1 VSGASGKGHRVR
13 SMCSLN
19 GNSYTA
25 RSHGFTLVELIVV
38 MLLLSLVAL
47 LTFRG
52 PVRSSAPLVSE
63 ETLLRSQLR
72 YAQSLA
78 LADNTVS
85 WGISISS
92 GGYTL
97 WKDTGPALRALPGQN
112 SAAYTF
118 SSKVYVTDGIG
129 VVWFDE
135 FGSPEDGAVMS
146 ITLSDGVHTRTIT
159 LSAETGH
166 QS

>member
-1 VSGASGKGHRVR
+1 
-13 SMCSLN
+13 
-19 GNSYTA
+19 
-25 RSHGFTLVELIVV
+25 

-47 LTFRG
+47 ITFRG

-78 LADNTVS
+78 LANNTDS

-97 WKDTGPALRALPGQN
+97 QKNSATALLALPGQN

-118 SSKVYVTDGIG
+118 SSKVYVTQGSG
-129 VVWFDE
+129 VVLFDE
-135 FGSPEDGAVMS
+135 FGSPGNAAVS
-146 ITLSDGVHTRTIT
+146 ITLSDGVHSRTIT

>member
-1 VSGASGKGHRVR
+1 MGDVK
-13 SMCSLN
+13 
-19 GNSYTA
+19 GNSCKA

-38 MLLLSLVAL
+38 MLVLSLVAL
-47 LTFRG
+47 ITFRG

-72 YAQSLA
+72 YAQCLA
-78 LADNTVS
+78 LANNVDS

-97 WKDTGPALRALPGQN
+97 WKNEAPALLALPGQN
-112 SAAYTF
+112 SAAYMF
-118 SSKVYVTDGIG
+118 SSKVYVTQGSGD
-129 VVWFDE
+129 VLFNE
-135 FGSPEDGAVMS
+135 FGSPVDGTVS
-146 ITLSDGVHTRTIT
+146 ITLSDGVHSRTIT

>member
-1 VSGASGKGHRVR
+1 LGATLRRDKKLGCVG
-13 SMCSLN
+13 
-19 GNSYTA
+19 
-25 RSHGFTLVELIVV
+25 GFTLVELIVV
-38 MLLLSLVAL
+38 MLLLTLMAL
-47 LTFRG
+47 ITFRG

-63 ETLLRSQLR
+63 ENLLRSQLR

-97 WKDTGPALRALPGQN
+97 QKNGGTASLALPGQA
-112 SAAYTF
+112 SATYALR
-118 SSKVYVTDGIG
+118 SGVHVTHGSG
-129 VVWFDE
+129 VVGFDE

-146 ITLSDGVHTRTIT
+146 ITLSDGVRTRTIT

>member
-1 VSGASGKGHRVR
+1 VR

-19 GNSYTA
+19 GNSCTA

-38 MLLLSLVAL
+38 MLLLTLMAL
-47 LTFRG
+47 ITFRG

-63 ETLLRSQLR
+63 ENLLRSQLR

-97 WKDTGPALRALPGQN
+97 LKNEGPALLALPGQN
-112 SAAYTF
+112 SATYALR
-118 SSKVYVTDGIG
+118 SGVHVTQGIG
-129 VVWFDE
+129 VVLFNE
-135 FGSPEDGAVMS
+135 FGSPGDTAVS
-146 ITLSDGVHTRTIT
+146 ITLSYGVHTRTIT

>member
-1 VSGASGKGHRVR
+1 MRDLK
-13 SMCSLN
+13 
-19 GNSYTA
+19 GNSCKA

-47 LTFRG
+47 ITFRG
-52 PVRSSAPLVSE
+52 PVRTSAPLVSE
-63 ETLLRSQLR
+63 ENILRSQLR

-78 LADNTVS
+78 LANNTDS

-97 WKDTGPALRALPGQN
+97 QTNGATALLSLPGQD

-118 SSKVYVTDGIG
+118 SSKVQVTQGIG
-129 VVWFDE
+129 VVLFDE
-135 FGSPEDGAVMS
+135 FGSPVDEFGSPVESAVS
-146 ITLSDGVHTRTIT
+146 ITLSDGVHSRTIT